1 MILLKVSKSKH
12 VQISLLL
19 YLVVNSFLPNVLIL
33 YPPLP
38 KNLYKNYKMDTKII
52 QNTKFVYIL
61 YTKIVQIKTLYDNE
75 CTRNIHQI
83 PTYIQKKYTNYKTCT
98 KFRPKTASNLKCL
111 FFVQT
116 VQNQYNSSSNLK
128 QPLYVF
134 CTQKQCTN
142 YIKRIQML
150 IESYILLLMYVF
162 CICKDPT
169 FFTFE
174 IYINNN
180 GAIFCFIL
188 QFWKMSRSIFL
199 FSKRFTNEFIL

>member
-1 MILLKVSKSKH
+1 
-12 VQISLLL
+12 
-19 YLVVNSFLPNVLIL
+19 
-33 YPPLP
+33 
-38 KNLYKNYKMDTKII
+38 MDTKII

-83 PTYIQKKYTNYKTCT
+83 PTYIQKYTNYKTCT

-111 FFVQT
+111 VFVQT

-150 IESYILLLMYVF
+150 IESYILLLMFVF
-162 CICKDPT
+162 CISYAKTPHSLLLK
-169 FFTFE
+169 FYFS
-174 IYINNN
+174 IMVPSSVL
-180 GAIFCFIL
+180 FCNFGKC
-188 QFWKMSRSIFL
+188 QDQSFYFQKG
-199 FSKRFTNEFIL
+199 

>member
-1 MILLKVSKSKH
+1 
-12 VQISLLL
+12 
-19 YLVVNSFLPNVLIL
+19 
-33 YPPLP
+33 
-38 KNLYKNYKMDTKII
+38 
-52 QNTKFVYIL
+52 
-61 YTKIVQIKTLYDNE
+61 
-75 CTRNIHQI
+75 
-83 PTYIQKKYTNYKTCT
+83 
-98 KFRPKTASNLKCL
+98 
-111 FFVQT
+111 
-116 VQNQYNSSSNLK
+116 
-128 QPLYVF
+128 
-134 CTQKQCTN
+134 
-142 YIKRIQML
+142 ML